1 VQVRAVVGDT
11 ALDRPDRLVTEE
23 PMEIRLLG
31 PRGEAEPVAVTM
43 RTPGNDFEFAV
54 GFLLT
59 EGVLTSPADIASV
72 AYCLAGDGE
81 QQYNIVTVQTRRAPD
96 EERARRA
103 FAVSASCGVCGK
115 ASLDEVEVLCAPVPA
130 GPAIAR
136 SVLSGLPDKLRAEQ
150 SVFDTTG
157 GLHAAAC
164 FGVDGSLTVLRE
176 DIGRHNALDKAIGH
190 AALAGA
196 LPLSDQVLV
205 VSGRVSFEIVQK
217 AAVAGIPIVGAVSAP
232 SSLAVDAARRWNQT
246 LVGFLRDDRF
256 NIYSGPERIELQE
269 ANARAAGTL
278 RPQAGRRGGV
288 ERPGPRGRERDS

>member
-1 VQVRAVVGDT
+1 MHEIPTRRSVTPVQVRAVVGDS
-11 ALDRPDRLVTEE
+11 AVDRPDRLVTEE
-23 PMEIRLLG
+23 PMEVRVQG
-31 PRGEAEPVAVTM
+31 PRGDAEPIAVTM
-43 RTPGNDFEFAV
+43 RTPGHDFELAV

-59 EGVLTSPADIASV
+59 EGVLTSPADVASV
-72 AYCLAGDGE
+72 AYCLAGEGE
-81 QQYNIVTVQTRRAPD
+81 QQYNIVTVQSKQAPD
-96 EERARRA
+96 RERARRA

-115 ASLDEVEVLCAPVPA
+115 ASLDEVDVLCAPVPA
-130 GPAIAR
+130 GFTITR
-136 SVLSGLPDKLRAEQ
+136 SVLTGLPDALRAGQ

-164 FGVDGSLTVLRE
+164 FDRDGSLTVLRE
-176 DIGRHNALDKAIGH
+176 DVGRHNAVDKVIGH

-196 LPLSDQVLV
+196 LPLSEHALV

-256 NIYSGPERIELQE
+256 NVYTGAERIDT
-269 ANARAAGTL
+269 AA
-278 RPQAGRRGGV
+278 
-288 ERPGPRGRERDS
+288 